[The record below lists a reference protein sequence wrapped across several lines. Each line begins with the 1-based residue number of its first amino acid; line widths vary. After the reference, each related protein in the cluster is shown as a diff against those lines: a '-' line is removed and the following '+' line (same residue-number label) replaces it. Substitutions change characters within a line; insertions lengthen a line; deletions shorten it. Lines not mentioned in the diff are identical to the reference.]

1 MYPRNPRLKLRYA
14 QKACARIE
22 VIMKIIIEDCKPGE
36 EDQIIIRCKEMDEN
50 ILKVISDLKM
60 GQKKLTGMKDGN
72 ITMIDPNN
80 IYYFEGVDN
89 KVFLY
94 CKQNVYE
101 TKLRLYE
108 IEEEYNNS
116 NFFRASK
123 SIILNVT
130 KIKSVSPAYSGRFE
144 AQLLNGETVVISRQ
158 YVPELKK
165 KLGL

>member
-1 MYPRNPRLKLRYA
+1 
-14 QKACARIE
+14 
-22 VIMKIIIEDCKPGE
+22 MKIIIEECKLGE

-50 ILKVISDLKM
+50 ILKIISDLKM
-60 GQKKLTGMKDGN
+60 GQKKLAGMKDGN
-72 ITMIDPNN
+72 ITMIDPNHVF
-80 IYYFEGVDN
+80 YFEGVDN

-101 TKLRLYE
+101 TKLKLYE
-108 IEEEYNNS
+108 IEEEYSNT

-123 SIILNVT
+123 SVILNIT

-144 AQLLNGETVVISRQ
+144 ALLFNGEKVVISRQ

>member
-1 MYPRNPRLKLRYA
+1 MEIY
-14 QKACARIE
+14 
-22 VIMKIIIEDCKPGE
+22 MKIIIEECKPGE

-50 ILKVISDLKM
+50 ILKVISELKM
-60 GQKKLTGMKDGN
+60 GQRKLTGMRDGI
-72 ITMIDPNN
+72 ITMIEPANV
-80 IYYFEGVDN
+80 YYFEGVDN
-89 KVFLY
+89 KVFIY

-101 TKLRLYE
+101 TKRKLYE
-108 IEEEYNNS
+108 IEEEYDNT

-123 SIILNVT
+123 SVILNVT

-144 AQLLNGETVVISRQ
+144 ALLFNGEKVVISRQ

>member
-1 MYPRNPRLKLRYA
+1 
-14 QKACARIE
+14 
-22 VIMKIIIEDCKPGE
+22 MKIIIEECKPGE
-36 EDQIIIRCKEMDEN
+36 EDQITIRCKEMDEN
-50 ILKVISDLKM
+50 ILKVIADLKM
-60 GQKKLTGMKDGN
+60 NQKKLAGIKDGI
-72 ITMIDPNN
+72 ITMIDPANV
-80 IYYFEGVDN
+80 YYIEGVDN

-101 TKLRLYE
+101 VRLKLYE
-108 IEEEYNNS
+108 IEEQYNNT

-123 SIILNVT
+123 SVILNVT

-144 AQLLNGETVVISRQ
+144 ALLFNGEKVVISRQ